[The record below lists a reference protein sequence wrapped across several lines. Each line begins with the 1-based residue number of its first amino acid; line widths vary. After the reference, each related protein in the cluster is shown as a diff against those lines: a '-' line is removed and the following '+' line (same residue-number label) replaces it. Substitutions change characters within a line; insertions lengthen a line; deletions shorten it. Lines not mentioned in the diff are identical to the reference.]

1 MNLPRR
7 PEAEISQLTWQ
18 FTVPLKPG
26 ACTVVDWS
34 TSAVTEDKTGA
45 TRDVI
50 EQNSD
55 DNSANID
62 ASSDSDS
69 EAGGG
74 GYASGTTALPPA
86 IANDPFFA
94 RLLRNAELRDAA
106 EKASSAKKAK
116 RRAANRR
123 KAKDAADDMY
133 DLDDPFIDDSELTFM
148 DGHQHAKRQKRQKRK
163 KNESEAEG
171 TSAEGM
177 SVDDA
182 DDVARQMDEVDRFD
196 EEDFFVYFGPL
207 NEADEDEQSL
217 ETEAAAA
224 AAAATAAKKQR
235 KRPEK
240 KATNG
245 ATKRKST
252 GGSKSDMEMAS
263 SKKRQGAVMAADPK
277 QLNSHTNGTTSDAG
291 TQLIPSNGRKGGP
304 RTSRKLD
311 HKPHASEPGQG

>member
-1 MNLPRR
+1 MAIHSPAEAWRVHSCGLVYECGNRR
-7 PEAEISQLTWQ
+7 QNR
-18 FTVPLKPG
+18 G
-26 ACTVVDWS
+26 
-34 TSAVTEDKTGA
+34 

-55 DNSANID
+55 DNSANND

-123 KAKDAADDMY
+123 KAKDTADDMY

-177 SVDDA
+177 SIDDA

-217 ETEAAAA
+217 ETEAA
-224 AAAATAAKKQR
+224 
-235 KRPEK
+235 
-240 KATNG
+240 
-245 ATKRKST
+245 
-252 GGSKSDMEMAS
+252 GGSCGS
-263 SKKRQGAVMAADPK
+263 
-277 QLNSHTNGTTSDAG
+277 NSN
-291 TQLIPSNGRKGGP
+291 
-304 RTSRKLD
+304 
-311 HKPHASEPGQG
+311 